1 MSDTELITA
10 ISDYRQ
16 YKRMMEDLEKQINE
30 IKERIQ
36 GHMTD
41 LSVDVLSGIDWKV
54 TWKDTNKTT
63 IDSKALKKDH
73 PNIADQYSKTT
84 VSKRFILS

>member
-16 YKRMMEDLEKQINE
+16 YKRIMEDLEKQMDE

-54 TWKDTNKTT
+54 TWKDTVRTA
-63 IDSKALKKDH
+63 IDNKALKKDY
-73 PNIADQYSKTT
+73 PYIAKKYSKTII
-84 VSKRFILS
+84 SKRFILS